1 MHTEKNRSFLEPK
14 VLARLERLPV
24 CARTLVEGT
33 YTGRH
38 KSPHRGASVE
48 FAQYRKYAPGD
59 DVKSVDWRVY
69 GRTDRFYV
77 KEFEADTNLRCH
89 LVLDCS
95 GSMGFAGRE
104 GGITKFDYARRLAA
118 TLAHLLSQQGDAVGL
133 HAFNHGVVHDIPPR
147 TNPRHLGAIY
157 DTLETATPAG
167 ETAVVKILHD
177 LAESIRRRAMV
188 VVFSD
193 LFTEPR
199 PLLDCFEHL
208 VFRKHDLAV
217 FHVLDPQELTFDLAR
232 PSRLVCMESRQSL
245 FTDPAAMR
253 DRYLAC
259 LHAYLAELRRGC
271 LEFNVDYRLADTA
284 KPYEEL
290 LAAFLL
296 ARQRHS
302 PGRRV
307 PPSGPD

>member
-1 MHTEKNRSFLEPK
+1 M
-14 VLARLERLPV
+14 

-48 FAQYRKYAPGD
+48 FAQYRKYVPGD
-59 DVKSVDWRVY
+59 DIKSVDWRVY
-69 GRTDRFYV
+69 GRTDRFYI

-89 LVLDCS
+89 LILDCS
-95 GSMGFAGRE
+95 GSMGFAGAA
-104 GGITKFDYARRLAA
+104 GGLTKFDYARRLAG

-133 HAFNHGVVHDIPPR
+133 HCFNQGVVHDIPPR
-147 TNPRHLGAIY
+147 TNPKHLRAIY
-157 DTLETATPAG
+157 DTLESVVPAG
-167 ETAVVKILHD
+167 ETAVIRILHD
-177 LAESIRRRAMV
+177 LAENIRRRAMV

-193 LFTEPR
+193 LFTEPT

-217 FHVLDPQELTFDLAR
+217 FHILDPQELTFDLER

-245 FTDPAAMR
+245 FTDPAVMR
-253 DRYLAC
+253 EHYLKCLHTYLAQ
-259 LHAYLAELRRGC
+259 LRGGC
-271 LEFNVDYRLADTA
+271 LEFNVDYHLADTA
-284 KPYEEL
+284 KSYEDL

-296 ARQRHS
+296 ARLHRS
-302 PGRRV
+302 PARGATRAR
-307 PPSGPD
+307 